1 MKSRQMA
8 ARLCA
13 LSPCVVSRLSH
24 FSFPSPSSQCPD
36 NPPSARLNCQNPAC
50 FYLLL
55 SSAVGMLIKGR
66 ESRKRLG
73 GSGSQMSVSPR
84 PGHAPSCSPNPPWF
98 CLPCFRLE
106 SCMLA
111 NGDAEAALPLP
122 HVPALPDLCSVL
134 GAPLTSESE

>member
-13 LSPCVVSRLSH
+13 LSPCVVSHLSH

-66 ESRKRLG
+66 GSRKRLG
-73 GSGSQMSVSPR
+73 GMPVSPDLAT
-84 PGHAPSCSPNPPWF
+84 APLVPPNPTWF

-111 NGDAEAALPLP
+111 NGDAEAVPPLP
-122 HVPALPDLCSVL
+122 HVPALPELCSVL

>member
-1 MKSRQMA
+1 MKSQQMA

-73 GSGSQMSVSPR
+73 GMSVSPDLATPPLVPPTR
-84 PGHAPSCSPNPPWF
+84 PGSACP
-98 CLPCFRLE
+98 
-106 SCMLA
+106 
-111 NGDAEAALPLP
+111 
-122 HVPALPDLCSVL
+122 VSVL
-134 GAPLTSESE
+134 NPACWLMEMQKRLLLSPTSQPCQSSALSWGHH

>member
-55 SSAVGMLIKGR
+55 PSAVGMLIKGR
-66 ESRKRLG
+66 ESRKSLG
-73 GSGSQMSVSPR
+73 GSGSQMSVSPDLATPPLVPPTQ
-84 PGHAPSCSPNPPWF
+84 PGSACP
-98 CLPCFRLE
+98 
-106 SCMLA
+106 
-111 NGDAEAALPLP
+111 
-122 HVPALPDLCSVL
+122 VSVL
-134 GAPLTSESE
+134 NPACWLMEMQKRLLLSPTSQPCQSSALSWGHH

>member
-13 LSPCVVSRLSH
+13 LSPCVVSCLSH
-24 FSFPSPSSQCPD
+24 FSFPSPSSKCPD

-55 SSAVGMLIKGR
+55 SSAVGMLIKGK
-66 ESRKRLG
+66 ESRKCLG
-73 GSGSQMSVSPR
+73 GSGNQMSVSQTWPH
-84 PGHAPSCSPNPPWF
+84 PLLFPQPNLV
-98 CLPCFRLE
+98 LPALFRLE

-122 HVPALPDLCSVL
+122 HVPALPELCSVL